1 MAIIEVERLTKHYGT
16 VKALEDVTFEVDGG
30 IVGLI
35 GPNGAGKTTLIKIL
49 TTQLKPTSGTARVLG
64 FDVLKEPMEI
74 KRRIA
79 LLPQEVRAH
88 FYTLTPRE
96 YIYHYLRM
104 RGLPGGEARAK
115 ASEWLEKLN
124 IYYADR
130 PMVELSGGM
139 ARKALLAMVLAY
151 DAELYFLDE
160 PTVGLDPSAR
170 FELWDVLREKSENA
184 TIFLT
189 SHYVDEISRVCDEVI
204 LLKRRVLLK
213 GRPEEIARLYLP
225 HFRKKVVLFESF
237 ELEGFTSKR
246 AGRYTFVYPASE
258 TELRELEGLLLDR
271 GVPFRVEELTI
282 EDFFLLGWEHD

>member
-1 MAIIEVERLTKHYGT
+1 
-16 VKALEDVTFEVDGG
+16 
-30 IVGLI
+30 
-35 GPNGAGKTTLIKIL
+35 
-49 TTQLKPTSGTARVLG
+49 
-64 FDVLKEPMEI
+64 
-74 KRRIA
+74 
-79 LLPQEVRAH
+79 
-88 FYTLTPRE
+88 
-96 YIYHYLRM
+96 M

-189 SHYVDEISRVCDEVI
+189 SHYVDGISRVCDEVI
-204 LLKRRVLLK
+204 LLTSRVLLK
-213 GRPEEIARLYLP
+213 GRPEGIARLYLP

-258 TELRELEGLLLDR
+258 TERRELEGLLLDR
-271 GVPFRVEELTI
+271 GFPFRVEELTI
-282 EDFFLLGWEHD
+282 EDLFLLGWEHD